1 MSDWSRL
8 GGRTVRVVAS
18 GVEYR
23 GVVVEMGEGALML
36 RSSTGMLEIPWERI
50 SHVEEVTRVPEARPL
65 G

>member
-1 MSDWSRL
+1 M
-8 GGRTVRVVAS
+8 VAS